1 MAKPSKPKAAPSK
14 ADALN
19 EQARLY
25 PWRLFNQGELEDMTS
40 VPREAVAAAFDAP
53 DFPAQFGRSRPEDL
67 FDWVRAQ
74 DRKKQT
80 KDLAKSGPK

>member
-1 MAKPSKPKAAPSK
+1 MAKGTPKPSAA
-14 ADALN
+14 DQLN

-25 PWRLFNQGELEDMTS
+25 PWRLFDQGELKEMTS

-67 FDWVRAQ
+67 FAWVRAQ
-74 DRKKQT
+74 DLKKQT
-80 KDLAKSGPK
+80 KDLKGG